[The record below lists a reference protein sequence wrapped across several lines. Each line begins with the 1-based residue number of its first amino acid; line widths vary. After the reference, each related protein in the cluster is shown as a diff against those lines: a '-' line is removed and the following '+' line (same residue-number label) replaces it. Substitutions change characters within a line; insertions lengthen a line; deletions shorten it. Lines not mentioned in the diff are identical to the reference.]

1 MGSLYSLCTKEE
13 QPKVTMTVT
22 KEDSTTE
29 YQRNGTRTERKTVTT
44 CTLSAPDA
52 ANFKSQLLSGMR
64 AIEYY

>member
-1 MGSLYSLCTKEE
+1 M
-13 QPKVTMTVT
+13 VTMTVI
-22 KEDSTTE
+22 KEGSTTE

-52 ANFKSQLLSGMR
+52 ANFKSQLLSGVR